1 MHPLKAGGNVKGGKM
16 MTNVKNSVKDRTSF
30 IGNILDM
37 LVILI
42 FPFFGTSEIGE
53 NRPAYL

>member
-1 MHPLKAGGNVKGGKM
+1 M

-42 FPFFGTSEIGE
+42 FPFFGISEIGE